1 MRRALALPVS
11 LACCLSALTVRAEDA
26 PEQAAPTPQ
35 SQPSGSTPPS
45 APANVNSAFSI
56 LVELGDKARQRGNIN
71 DAADAY
77 YAALQLKNDATIRG
91 RLGLIAAQINEPV
104 AAAADLLEAIE
115 RGGGS
120 TTKETDEFHRAYKS
134 VRPLVCNLHV
144 TGNVFDAEVAIDD
157 GKARREI
164 GTTFKL
170 FVTPGTHLVR
180 GRSETRGEARAQVDC
195 PKGGEGFAVLEWRAS
210 VTVPAVPVPTPPAA
224 APPAPTDERA
234 TRQDARRDRD
244 RLSSAYA
251 IVDRMSRQE
260 NPWGYPDP
268 SAPDKEHAKTGVR
281 PSIAIG
287 PIAILGVASWAPAF
301 GVAVSGALRLHEH
314 FSVALEARGAWLA
327 FGIGGQPITAM
338 TAGGLLLACGHV
350 KQLFGCVSGHL
361 GIIRASSVNEGL
373 VDRGTLFFKP
383 GVGARLGAS
392 IDISGPFT
400 IQIAAD
406 VVALSSGTRL
416 IARGTTIAD
425 IPPVMVGV
433 SLLPTW
439 SF

>member
-11 LACCLSALTVRAEDA
+11 LACCLSALTVWADDA
-26 PEQAAPTPQ
+26 PEQAAPAPQ
-35 SQPSGSTPPS
+35 SPPSGSTPPP

-71 DAADAY
+71 DAVEAY

-120 TTKETDEFHRAYKS
+120 TTKEMDEFHRAYKS
-134 VRPLVCNLHV
+134 VRPRVCNLHI
-144 TGNVFDAEVAIDD
+144 TGNVFDADVAIDD
-157 GKARREI
+157 GKARREV

-170 FVTPGTHLVR
+170 FVTPGPHLVQ

-210 VTVPAVPVPTPPAA
+210 VTVPAVPTPPAA

-268 SAPDKEHAKTGVR
+268 STAEKENARSGIR
-281 PSIAIG
+281 PSIALG
-287 PIAILGVASWAPAF
+287 PIAVLGVASWAPAF
-301 GVAVSGALRLHEH
+301 GVSLSGALRLHEH
-314 FSVALEARGAWLA
+314 FSIALEARGAWLP
-327 FGIGGQPITAM
+327 FGISGKPIAAM
-338 TAGGLLLACGHV
+338 TAGGLLHACGHV
-350 KQLFGCVSGHL
+350 KQFFGCVSGHL
-361 GIIRASSVNEGL
+361 GLIRASSVNESL
-373 VDRGTLFFKP
+373 VDRETLSFKS
-383 GVGARLGAS
+383 GIGARIGAT
-392 IDISGPFT
+392 IDVTGPFA

-425 IPPVMVGV
+425 IPPVMIGASVV
-433 SLLPTW
+433 PTW
-439 SF
+439 TF